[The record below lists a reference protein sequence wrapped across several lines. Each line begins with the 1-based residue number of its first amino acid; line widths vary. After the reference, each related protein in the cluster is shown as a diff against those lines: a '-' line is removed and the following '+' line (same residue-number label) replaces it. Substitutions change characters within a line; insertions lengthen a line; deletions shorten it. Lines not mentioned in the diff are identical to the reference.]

1 MQLYYTIIWQYIIIM
16 VHYPLNHQG
25 SAWYNTVMYGTIW
38 YGNARTIVRW
48 YSTCTVWCCT
58 GWLSVLRC
66 QQWPARRVNYVALVP
81 PGPDKYLRLQPVV
94 GMSCTPSQ
102 R

>member
-1 MQLYYTIIWQYIIIM
+1 M

-25 SAWYNTVMYGTIW
+25 MAWYGTVW

-48 YSTCTVWCCT
+48 YSTCTAWCCT

-81 PGPDKYLRLQPVV
+81 PRSRQIFEIATSGGDVMHAQSAL
-94 GMSCTPSQ
+94 TI
-102 R
+102 